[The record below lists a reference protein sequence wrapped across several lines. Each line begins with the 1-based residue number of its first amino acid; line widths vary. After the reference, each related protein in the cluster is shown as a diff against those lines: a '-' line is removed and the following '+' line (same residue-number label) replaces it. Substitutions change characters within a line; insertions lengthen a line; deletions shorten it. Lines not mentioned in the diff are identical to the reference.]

1 MICSGIRNTFL
12 YLIVL
17 PKWRKSSMSISI
29 LVKKKQE
36 KKVEKE
42 DKKNINAINA
52 VYDLLDKAYYVE
64 AINFKIDNT
73 LDDND

>member
-1 MICSGIRNTFL
+1 MIFSGIRNTFL

-42 DKKNINAINA
+42 DKKNMNA

-73 LDDND
+73 LDNND

>member
-1 MICSGIRNTFL
+1 
-12 YLIVL
+12 
-17 PKWRKSSMSISI
+17 MSISI

>member
-1 MICSGIRNTFL
+1 
-12 YLIVL
+12 
-17 PKWRKSSMSISI
+17 MSISI

-42 DKKNINAINA
+42 DKKNINA
-52 VYDLLDKAYYVE
+52 VYHLIDKAYYVE

-73 LDDND
+73 LDNND